1 MNLLECTVT
10 EVLSKPFEDYGR
22 WWVKVKYDC
31 YSVPSETQIMFD
43 TKEESKKVEV
53 GFKFMA

>member
-10 EVLSKPFEDYGR
+10 EVLSIPFEDYEK
-22 WWVKVKYDC
+22 WWVRVEYNC
-31 YSVPSETQIMFD
+31 YSVTSSTQIMFD
-43 TKEESKKVEV
+43 TKEEAEKVKE